1 MESDSYLTIE
11 NPSEGLFREKGS
23 RFLSFTFPVQ
33 NEDEIQI
40 ILENIRKKYH
50 DARHHC
56 YAWRLGAD
64 MSHFRANDD
73 GEPGN
78 SAGKPILGQI
88 QSFQLT
94 NILVIVVRYFGGTLL
109 GVGGLIQAYKAASMD
124 AIKNAKIIIQY
135 LYINY
140 RLNFKYE
147 DMNLVMSV
155 IKDMNLK
162 PWGQK
167 FEIDC
172 ELSLKVRKS
181 EENSLLNSFRHE
193 SSVKLKVFPHE

>member
-11 NPSEGLFREKGS
+11 NPSEGLFKDKGS
-23 RFLSFTFPVQ
+23 RFLSFSFPVQ
-33 NEDEIQI
+33 TEDEIHK
-40 ILENIRKKYH
+40 ILENSRKKYH
-50 DARHHC
+50 DAHHHC

-64 MSHFRANDD
+64 MNHFRVNDD

-94 NILVIVVRYFGGTLL
+94 NLLIIVVRYFGGTLL
-109 GVGGLIQAYKAASMD
+109 GVGGLIHAYKTASMY
-124 AIKNAKIIIQY
+124 AIKNAKIIKQY
-135 LYINY
+135 IYIKY
-140 RLNFKYE
+140 RLNFNYE

-155 IKDMNLK
+155 IKDMDLK

-167 FEIDC
+167 FEMEC
-172 ELSLKVRKS
+172 KLNLKVRKS
-181 EENSLLNSFRHE
+181 EEKYLLNAFRQE
-193 SSVKLKVFPHE
+193 SSVKLEVFLHE

>member
-11 NPSEGLFREKGS
+11 NPSEGLFRDKGS
-23 RFLSFTFPVQ
+23 RFISFSFPVQ
-33 NEDEIQI
+33 SEDEIHI
-40 ILENIRKKYH
+40 ILENTRKKYH
-50 DARHHC
+50 DAHHHC

-64 MSHFRANDD
+64 MNHFRANDD

-94 NILVIVVRYFGGTLL
+94 NLLIIVVRYFGGTLL
-109 GVGGLIQAYKAASMD
+109 GVGGLIKAYKAASMD
-124 AIKNAKIIIQY
+124 AIKNARIIKQY
-135 LYINY
+135 IYINY

-162 PWGQK
+162 HWGQI

-172 ELSLKVRKS
+172 ELKLKVRKS
-181 EENSLLNSFRHE
+181 DEKFLLQAFPHDN
-193 SSVKLKVFPHE
+193 SVKLEVFPDE